1 MLINGQPL
9 FRPSIWD
16 YARVRKLYSTFVRGS
31 LWQFQRAEVRA
42 KDYLNVGCGPN
53 TNNDLANLDY
63 NWYPGVHVC
72 WDITKPLPWG
82 DQTLKGIY
90 SEHCLEHI
98 TFADCLF
105 AVKQF
110 FRVLKPG
117 GAVRIVV
124 PDGELYIDLYNK
136 ARTGEKIEF
145 PYPSEEEVTPM
156 MSVNRI
162 FQEFTHVF
170 IYDEATMRLV
180 MQQAGF
186 VDIKRVSFMKGR
198 DPKLL
203 IDTEARAVESLYMEA
218 SKP

>member
-1 MLINGQPL
+1 MRINGQPL
-9 FRPSIWD
+9 FRSSIWD
-16 YARVRKLYSTFVRGS
+16 YARARKLYSSFVRGRAS
-31 LWQFQRAEVRA
+31 QVQRPEVRA
-42 KDYLNVGCGPN
+42 KEYLNVGCGPN

-63 NWYPGVHVC
+63 NWYRGVHVC

-98 TFADCLF
+98 TFADCSF
-105 AVKQF
+105 AMKQF

-117 GAVRIVV
+117 GSIRIVV
-124 PDGELYIDLYNK
+124 PDGELYIDLYNR

-145 PYPSEEEVTPM
+145 PYPSESEMTPM

-186 VDIKRVSFMKGR
+186 VDIKRTSFMKGR

-203 IDTEARAVESLYMEA
+203 LDSEVRAVESLYIEA